1 MAARLRAFHEQGIRM
16 NPVSETDAPAAHVD
30 GSSPSVVAESRA
42 DRFMRR
48 LLRVE
53 KTAPTAKAER
63 AAHRGFRIAL
73 VVTGIRC
80 LISYLIIPIGVP
92 ILGLSGLVAA
102 PIGLALCVVA
112 VVNGILSLRRFWK
125 ADHRSKWVYTWFIA
139 FVFVVLAV
147 AMVSD
152 IMRIVSAL

>member
-1 MAARLRAFHEQGIRM
+1 M
-16 NPVSETDAPAAHVD
+16 NPVSERVAQEERVVVATPHAPAE
-30 GSSPSVVAESRA
+30 SSA

-53 KTAPTAKAER
+53 KTDRSVKAER

-73 VVTGIRC
+73 VVTAIRC
-80 LISYLIIPIGVP
+80 IISYLVIPIGVP
-92 ILGLSGLVAA
+92 IIGLSGIVAA

-112 VVNGILSLRRFWK
+112 VINGVLSLRRFWK
-125 ADHRSKWVYTWFIA
+125 ADHRSKWIYTWFIA
-139 FVFVVLAV
+139 FVFAVLAV

-152 IMRIVSAL
+152 IVRIVSAL

>member
-1 MAARLRAFHEQGIRM
+1 MSEEVAQEQRDDVAIPSP
-16 NPVSETDAPAAHVD
+16 PVSA
-30 GSSPSVVAESRA
+30 A
-42 DRFMRR
+42 DRLMRR

-53 KTAPTAKAER
+53 HVDTSVKTQRE
-63 AAHRGFRIAL
+63 AHRGFRIAL

-80 LISYLIIPIGVP
+80 LISYLVIPIGVP
-92 ILGLSGLVAA
+92 ILGLSGIVAA

-112 VVNGILSLRRFWK
+112 VINGVYSLRRFWK

-139 FVFVVLAV
+139 IVFLVLAV

-152 IMRIVSAL
+152 IARIVSAL

>member
-1 MAARLRAFHEQGIRM
+1 MGLGPSDDQGIGM
-16 NPVSETDAPAAHVD
+16 NPVSEKVAQHERVDAP
-30 GSSPSVVAESRA
+30 SPSVPQESAA

-53 KTAPTAKAER
+53 KVERSVKAER
-63 AAHRGFRIAL
+63 DAHRGFRIAL

-112 VVNGILSLRRFWK
+112 VVNGVLSLRRFWK
-125 ADHRSKWVYTWFIA
+125 ADHRSKWIYTWFIA
-139 FVFVVLAV
+139 FVFAVLAV
-147 AMVSD
+147 AMTSD
-152 IMRIVSAL
+152 IMRIASAL

>member
-1 MAARLRAFHEQGIRM
+1 M
-16 NPVSETDAPAAHVD
+16 NPVSEKIAQDERVDAVTPTA
-30 GSSPSVVAESRA
+30 PTESAA

-53 KTAPTAKAER
+53 KVERSVKAER

-92 ILGLSGLVAA
+92 ILGLSGIVAA
-102 PIGLALCVVA
+102 PIGLALCVIA
-112 VVNGILSLRRFWK
+112 VVNGVLSLRRFWK
-125 ADHRSKWVYTWFIA
+125 ADHRSKWIYTWFIA
-139 FVFVVLAV
+139 FVFAVLAV